1 MRDEVDEKTEDEM
14 NLELNKFEKIKSTD
28 YGQAEWKLTWDG
40 TRGEEEMAEQ
50 KRGKK
55 MNLMGIVK
63 FIESGTYYW

>member
-1 MRDEVDEKTEDEM
+1 MGKPSE
-14 NLELNKFEKIKSTD
+14 N
-28 YGQAEWKLTWDG
+28 LTWDG

>member
-14 NLELNKFEKIKSTD
+14 NLELNKFEYIKSTD
-28 YGQAEWKLTWDG
+28 HGQAEWKLTWDG

-55 MNLMGIVK
+55 MN
-63 FIESGTYYW
+63 